1 MNLKRLNNIIL
12 DEYNVDPYTVE
23 DLQLIESF
31 LKIIRGNTIYFDI
44 LKYKEKTDLDKS
56 IDYSLGFIESV
67 DPKYREIIED
77 AINQGL
83 ITYNYDNNSD
93 ALSKLY
99 LINGKKNINFVVT
112 NTIGDSYTFTHE
124 GFHYINMDLNKLPS
138 NWWLMTETISM
149 TAETLQKKYFEK
161 NNLYLP
167 EYKYNEI
174 NNYCGIIEKS
184 YMLDFET
191 QLLKEFLNGRKITED
206 TMYNILNNQNDDYI
220 YLACMDYEEMM
231 KTGYMNYSILQR
243 YIISAV
249 LSSRLLKIIQKDNSY
264 KLFIELND
272 NCNDME
278 FSDTLKY
285 LGLKLKDDKKIILSD
300 ESLNELNTEYF
311 EKVLTL
317 KK

>member
-56 IDYSLGFIESV
+56 IDYSLDFIESV

-124 GFHYINMDLNKLPS
+124 GFHYINVDLNKLPS

-149 TAETLQKKYFEK
+149 TAETLQKMYFEK

-264 KLFIELND
+264 KQFIELND

>member
-1 MNLKRLNNIIL
+1 M

-149 TAETLQKKYFEK
+149 TAETIKKMYFEK

-264 KLFIELND
+264 KPFIELND